1 MQPAKLSYF
10 YIYQSE
16 NHTWSWR
23 LMSRQGHVLAVN
35 PESYPDLPAC
45 KEDIRQMVKDSA
57 LAVCIGD
64 SHYMSVNVP

>member
-1 MQPAKLSYF
+1 
-10 YIYQSE
+10 
-16 NHTWSWR
+16 
-23 LMSRQGHVLAVN
+23 MSRQGHVLAVN
-35 PESYPDLPAC
+35 PETYPDLPAC